1 MLLLEKIACVVRA
14 SYFDFF
20 FSKGLC
26 VLEISPFTLTQC
38 LISYPDLFF
47 LWLPAVMDAKGNERA
62 YARNPQ
68 FIIDMLNNEFDR
80 AAYLKYE
87 QTESLLF
94 FYVTYQIQS
103 SFKFNYI
110 ACTKS
115 SNQYTLTSSK
125 HFFPFSK
132 VLILIPT
139 REFWKVFKDEIKMVN
154 NLYKLYWNGKL
165 LLQWL
170 KTLQRMNCTHPSMCS
185 W

>member
-1 MLLLEKIACVVRA
+1 MRPRDFSFHLNPVPNLVPRSLLLVIASCHGCERQWKGVC
-14 SYFDFF
+14 
-20 FSKGLC
+20 SK
-26 VLEISPFTLTQC
+26 S
-38 LISYPDLFF
+38 S
-47 LWLPAVMDAKGNERA
+47 
-62 YARNPQ
+62 
-68 FIIDMLNNEFDR
+68 IIDMLNNEFDR

-132 VLILIPT
+132 VLIWIPT
-139 REFWKVFKDEIKMVN
+139 REFWKVFKDEIKMVI
-154 NLYKLYWNGKL
+154 
-165 LLQWL
+165 QVIL
-170 KTLQRMNCTHPSMCS
+170 KWKTTSSVTEDFAKNELHTP
-185 W
+185 